1 MAQASWCSNANLS
14 GESLDD
20 VGLGGA
26 NFTQAVLTGVDLTK
40 SRTDVGSGEVAYV
53 ILQAVRFP

>member
-1 MAQASWCSNANLS
+1 MVFQRQPS